1 MFFRHASLTFLAI
14 LGASR
19 LATAAPTTFSDDD
32 RAACNSY
39 GMQRIHDHA
48 CACALTELMAPV
60 IISTRGTTE
69 AQGPSIA
76 FTTMI
81 RTVRAQ
87 LAGGIEYDT
96 VYPAELD
103 QNSSAGTVDVSYGH
117 ITSGLTCSPRVHAI
131 RRF

>member
-1 MFFRHASLTFLAI
+1 MFFRHASVTFLAI
-14 LGASR
+14 LGASH
-19 LATAAPTTFSDDD
+19 LATAAPTMLSADD
-32 RAACNSY
+32 RAACDSY
-39 GMQRIHDHA
+39 GMRRIHDHA
-48 CACALTELMAPV
+48 CDCELTELTALV

-103 QNSSAGTVDVSYGH
+103 QNSSAGTADVSYGY
-117 ITSGLTCSPRVHAI
+117 IASGLTCSPRV
-131 RRF
+131 